1 MTAKNDI
8 TGDSIKSKPGDQKKY
23 AEGFDKIFKKKLNT
37 DYSFS
42 KQMQDELEPIPEK
55 QQEIIKQQQD
65 PRHNQD

>member
-23 AEGFDKIFKKKLNT
+23 AEGFDKIFRKAQPQQHQQN
-37 DYSFS
+37 
-42 KQMQDELEPIPEK
+42 IPTAEE
-55 QQEIIKQQQD
+55 QQEIIRQQQD